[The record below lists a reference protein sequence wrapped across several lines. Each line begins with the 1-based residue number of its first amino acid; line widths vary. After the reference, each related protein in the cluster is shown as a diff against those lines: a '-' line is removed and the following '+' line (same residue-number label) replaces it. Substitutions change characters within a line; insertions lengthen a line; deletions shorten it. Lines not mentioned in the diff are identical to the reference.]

1 MRTAAFWDTFSSKTG
16 SRRRVDMSAKYAIL
30 GLVIERP
37 GYGYQLAQ
45 RLEERFGSSAFA
57 PSGVY
62 SALDQLSRDEF
73 VRAAGEMGAGP
84 ARRAAPRMIY
94 EATDEGTQHFEAWML
109 GSSPTPPL
117 RDELHMK
124 IALCRPSDL
133 PRLIDLVYGQ
143 ELACMGRLRDL
154 KEIAVREAAGDSHE
168 WSMLMRVLA
177 RDAEVAL
184 WKARIEWLQ
193 SARELLEQL
202 VEDSRHG
209 PLQGAAALDGERMG
223 RLRGL

>member
-1 MRTAAFWDTFSSKTG
+1 
-16 SRRRVDMSAKYAIL
+16 MSAKYAVL

-45 RLEERFGSSAFA
+45 RLEERFGSSCFA

-62 SALDQLSRDEF
+62 SALDQLSRDEL
-73 VRAAGEMGAGP
+73 VRAAGELGPGP
-84 ARRAAPRMIY
+84 ARRSAPRMIY
-94 EATDEGTQHFEAWML
+94 EATERGVERFEAWIL

-124 IALCRPSDL
+124 IAMCRPGNL

-143 ELACMGRLRDL
+143 ELACIGRLRDL
-154 KEIAVREAAGDSHE
+154 TQGSQSRGAEPPAGVANAQRAGESQD
-168 WSMLMRVLA
+168 WSRLMRALT
-177 RDAEVAL
+177 RDAEIAL

-193 SARELLEQL
+193 SAKELLRRLHTQAQRPPTARSL
-202 VEDSRHG
+202 VAQ
-209 PLQGAAALDGERMG
+209 QGAVNGWREQ
-223 RLRGL
+223 

>member
-1 MRTAAFWDTFSSKTG
+1 
-16 SRRRVDMSAKYAIL
+16 MSAKYAIL

-73 VRAAGEMGAGP
+73 VRAAGEMGLGP

-94 EATDEGTQHFEAWML
+94 EATDQGVDHFEEWIL
-109 GSSPTPPL
+109 GSSPAPPL

-124 IALCRPSDL
+124 IALCQPSNL

-143 ELACMGRLRDL
+143 ELSCQGRLRDL
-154 KEIAVREAAGDSHE
+154 KDSAAGQENGDSHD
-168 WSMLMRVLA
+168 WPRLMRGLV
-177 RDAEVAL
+177 RDAEIAL
-184 WKARIEWLQ
+184 WKSRIEWLQ
-193 SARELLEQL
+193 NARELLEGLLRESRRAHLQL
-202 VEDSRHG
+202 HG
-209 PLQGAAALDGERMG
+209 PS
-223 RLRGL
+223 

>member
-1 MRTAAFWDTFSSKTG
+1 
-16 SRRRVDMSAKYAIL
+16 MSAKYAIL

-45 RLEERFGSSAFA
+45 RLEERFGSSSFA

-73 VRAAGEMGAGP
+73 VRAVGEMGPGP
-84 ARRAAPRMIY
+84 AKRSAPRMIY
-94 EATDEGTQHFEAWML
+94 EATELGVSHFEAWIL

-117 RDELHMK
+117 RDELYMK
-124 IALCRPSDL
+124 IVLCRPGNL

-143 ELACMGRLRDL
+143 ELACVGRLQDL
-154 KEIAVREAAGDSHE
+154 TQSSERERIAGDRE
-168 WSMLMRVLA
+168 DWPTLMRTLA
-177 RDAEVAL
+177 KDAEITL

-193 SARELLEQL
+193 TARALLAGL
-202 VEDSRHG
+202 VRQSERRH
-209 PLQGAAALDGERMG
+209 AEG
-223 RLRGL
+223 RVGQAV

>member
-1 MRTAAFWDTFSSKTG
+1 
-16 SRRRVDMSAKYAIL
+16 MSAKYAVL

-45 RLEERFGSSAFA
+45 RLEERFGSSSFA

-73 VRAAGEMGAGP
+73 VRAAGELGPGP
-84 ARRAAPRMIY
+84 ARRSAPRMIY
-94 EATDEGTQHFEAWML
+94 EATSRGVEHFEAWIL

-124 IALCRPSDL
+124 IALCRPRNL

-143 ELACMGRLRDL
+143 ELACIGRLRDL
-154 KEIAVREAAGDSHE
+154 RQSSASDDEAHDLQD
-168 WSMLMRVLA
+168 WTRLMGVLA
-177 RDAEVAL
+177 KEAEIAL

-193 SARELLEQL
+193 SARELLRRSLMQSE
-202 VEDSRHG
+202 
-209 PLQGAAALDGERMG
+209 PAY
-223 RLRGL
+223 LRGTRIADNCTVVRG

>member
-1 MRTAAFWDTFSSKTG
+1 
-16 SRRRVDMSAKYAIL
+16 MSAKHAVL

-73 VRAAGEMGAGP
+73 VRSAGELGAGP

-94 EATDEGTQHFEAWML
+94 EATDEGVDHFEDWML

-124 IALCRPSDL
+124 IALCRPRNL
-133 PRLIDLVYGQ
+133 PRLIDMVYGQ

-154 KEIAVREAAGDSHE
+154 KQVADDEAAGDPQE
-168 WSMLMRVLA
+168 WSRLMRVLS
-177 RDAEVAL
+177 RDAEVAM

-193 SARELLEQL
+193 TARELLERL
-202 VEDSRHG
+202 REES
-209 PLQGAAALDGERMG
+209 GAAQVGGSADAGGARMG
-223 RLRGL
+223 RLRAL

>member
-1 MRTAAFWDTFSSKTG
+1 MS
-16 SRRRVDMSAKYAIL
+16 MSAKHAVL

-45 RLEERFGSSAFA
+45 RLEERFGSSGFA

-62 SALDQLSRDEF
+62 SALDQLSRDEL
-73 VRAAGEMGAGP
+73 VRSAREMGPGP

-94 EATDEGTQHFEAWML
+94 EATEEGIEHFEAWML

-124 IALCRPSDL
+124 IALCRPRNL
-133 PRLIDLVYGQ
+133 PRLIDMVYGQ

-154 KEIAVREAAGDSHE
+154 KRLAEEEAAGDPQE
-168 WSMLMRVLA
+168 WSRLMRVLA
-177 RDAEVAL
+177 RDAEIAM

-193 SARELLEQL
+193 TARELLERL
-202 VEDSRHG
+202 REESLRSA
-209 PLQGAAALDGERMG
+209 GAATTGGRRLG
-223 RLRGL
+223 RLRAL

>member
-1 MRTAAFWDTFSSKTG
+1 
-16 SRRRVDMSAKYAIL
+16 MSAKYAIL

-73 VRAAGEMGAGP
+73 VRAAGEMGLGP

-94 EATDEGTQHFEAWML
+94 EATDQGVDHFEEWIL
-109 GSSPTPPL
+109 GSSPAPPL

-124 IALCRPSDL
+124 IALCRPGNL

-154 KEIAVREAAGDSHE
+154 ERSSEGEASGECQE
-168 WSMLMRVLA
+168 WSRLMRVLA
-177 RDAEVAL
+177 REAEIAL

-193 SARELLEQL
+193 CARELLERL
-202 VEDSRHG
+202 LEESRGSHMQRTLAAG
-209 PLQGAAALDGERMG
+209 NGRGARIT
-223 RLRGL
+223 R

>member
-1 MRTAAFWDTFSSKTG
+1 
-16 SRRRVDMSAKYAIL
+16 MSAKYAVL

-45 RLEERFGSSAFA
+45 RLEERFGASGFA

-73 VRAAGEMGAGP
+73 VRAAREMGPGP

-94 EATDEGTQHFEAWML
+94 EATNEGIEHFESWML
-109 GSSPTPPL
+109 GSSPAPPL

-124 IALCRPSDL
+124 IALCCPRDL
-133 PRLIDLVYGQ
+133 PRLIDMVYGQ

-154 KEIAVREAAGDSHE
+154 KQLSDGEAAGDRQE
-168 WSMLMRVLA
+168 WSRLMRVLS
-177 RDAEVAL
+177 RDAEIAS
-184 WKARIEWLQ
+184 WRARVEWLQ
-193 SARELLEQL
+193 SARELLERLFEESERSHAEGAVAATDQRST
-202 VEDSRHG
+202 DQRSASRR
-209 PLQGAAALDGERMG
+209 LG
-223 RLRGL
+223 RLRAL

>member
-1 MRTAAFWDTFSSKTG
+1 
-16 SRRRVDMSAKYAIL
+16 MSAKYAIL

-62 SALDQLSRDEF
+62 SALDQLGRDQY

-84 ARRAAPRMIY
+84 ARRAAPRTIY
-94 EATDEGTQHFEAWML
+94 EATDEGVDHFETWML

-124 IALCRPSDL
+124 IALCSPRNV
-133 PRLIDLVYGQ
+133 PRLIDMVYGQ

-154 KEIAVREAAGDSHE
+154 KEISEREDAGDSQE
-168 WSMLMRVLA
+168 WSRLMRVLA
-177 RDAEVAL
+177 RDAEIAL
-184 WKARIEWLQ
+184 WRARIEWLQ
-193 SARELLEQL
+193 SARELLEGL
-202 VEDSRHG
+202 VDGAGRSPASG
-209 PLQGAAALDGERMG
+209 PSPAAGSGQIG
-223 RLRGL
+223 RLRAL

>member
-1 MRTAAFWDTFSSKTG
+1 L
-16 SRRRVDMSAKYAIL
+16 SAKYAVL

-45 RLEERFGSSAFA
+45 RLEERFGSSGFA

-73 VRAAGEMGAGP
+73 VRAAGELGP
-84 ARRAAPRMIY
+84 GRARRAAPRTIY
-94 EATDEGTQHFEAWML
+94 EATDEGVDHFEAWML
-109 GSSPTPPL
+109 GSSPAPPL

-124 IALCRPSDL
+124 IALCRPRNL
-133 PRLIDLVYGQ
+133 PRLIDMVYGQ

-154 KEIAVREAAGDSHE
+154 KQLCEGDLVGNRHE
-168 WSMLMRVLA
+168 WSRLMRILS
-177 RDAEVAL
+177 RDAEIAS

-193 SARELLEQL
+193 SARELLERL
-202 VEDSRHG
+202 LEDAERSQAEAAVALNDRRATDRG
-209 PLQGAAALDGERMG
+209 PAGGRMG
-223 RLRGL
+223 RLRAL

>member
-1 MRTAAFWDTFSSKTG
+1 
-16 SRRRVDMSAKYAIL
+16 MSAKYAIL

-45 RLEERFGSSAFA
+45 RLEERFGSSSFA

-73 VRAAGEMGAGP
+73 VRAAGELGPGP
-84 ARRAAPRMIY
+84 ARRSAPRMIY
-94 EATDEGTQHFEAWML
+94 EATDQGVAHFEAWIL
-109 GSSPTPPL
+109 GSSPTPPV

-124 IALCRPSDL
+124 IALCRPGNL

-143 ELACMGRLRDL
+143 ELACMGRLHDLKRSSERDL
-154 KEIAVREAAGDSHE
+154 AGRETQD
-168 WSMLMRVLA
+168 WSRLMRMLT
-177 RDAEVAL
+177 RDAEIAM

-193 SARELLEQL
+193 NARELLKRLLDQSERAYA
-202 VEDSRHG
+202 DA
-209 PLQGAAALDGERMG
+209 PLTAEHCTVVRE
-223 RLRGL
+223 

>member
-1 MRTAAFWDTFSSKTG
+1 
-16 SRRRVDMSAKYAIL
+16 MSAKYAIL

-73 VRAAGEMGAGP
+73 VRAAGEMGGGRAP
-84 ARRAAPRMIY
+84 RAAPRTIY
-94 EATDEGTQHFEAWML
+94 EATDEGVEHFEAWML

-124 IALCRPSDL
+124 IALCRPSNL
-133 PRLIDLVYGQ
+133 PRLIELVYGQ

-154 KEIAVREAAGDSHE
+154 KHLSEAEAGGDTQE
-168 WSMLMRVLA
+168 WSRLMRVLS

-193 SARELLEQL
+193 SARELLE
-202 VEDSRHG
+202 G
-209 PLQGAAALDGERMG
+209 LQQEAQRSPREAVAAPGVAQVR
-223 RLRGL
+223 RLRAL